1 MRSGVRII
9 VVLLATA
16 IIGYGSFSAAFVRV
30 VALAN
35 PQTALAFD
43 AEDPVAL
50 AAMADT
56 LALRGVT
63 LETSPQIHRLA
74 KASLGAQSLNPRALR
89 LLVSVTEQVITP
101 ERQAATLALSHRLS
115 RRDVGTQLLLIEQN
129 VQANDIKTA
138 LRHYN
143 YALTT
148 DEKSW
153 ATLFPILSAAIEDP
167 PINREFSNYI
177 QSSQPWLGAFIRFK
191 LEKDDASNAL
201 VTAANTTS
209 VKPGNPDFDDLK
221 QYLFEQSV
229 RNGDFSGARKF
240 YNKYKV
246 GDPDLLQ
253 SAAFTRVSADSRVSK
268 LHWQLS
274 ELPYILPLIEGE
286 AGTSQLSL
294 TVSGSTGARGTV
306 ATKLLML
313 APASHRIEVDYGNID
328 FTPSSFAT
336 WTIRCI
342 GSKDA
347 PVIWTETFTKA
358 DRLRA
363 TVAIPD
369 RCEAQTLALSM
380 TASPAMEESVA
391 TVRSVRIKRDA
402 P

>member
-1 MRSGVRII
+1 MKSGVRII

-35 PQTALAFD
+35 PQAALAFD
-43 AEDPVAL
+43 AKDPVAL

-63 LETSPQIHRLA
+63 AETSPQIYRLA

-89 LLVSVTEQVITP
+89 LLVSVLEPAVTL
-101 ERQAATLALSHRLS
+101 ERQAATLALSQRLS

-129 VQANDIKTA
+129 VQADDIKSA

-148 DEKSW
+148 DETSW
-153 ATLFPILSAAIEDP
+153 AILFPILSAAIEDP

-177 QSSQPWLGAFIRFK
+177 QSAQPWLGAFIRFK

-209 VKPGNPDFDDLK
+209 VKPGNADFDDLK

-229 RNGDFSGARKF
+229 RNGDFSGARAF
-240 YNKYKV
+240 YNKYRV
-246 GDPDLLQ
+246 GAPDLLQ
-253 SAAFTRVSADSRVSK
+253 STAFTRVSVDSRSSK

-274 ELPYILPLIEGE
+274 ELPYILPIIDGE
-286 AGTSQLSL
+286 PGASQLGL

-313 APASHRIEVDYGNID
+313 APASYRIEVDYGDVD

-336 WTIRCI
+336 WTLRCT
-342 GSKDA
+342 GVKDA

-358 DRLRA
+358 DGLRA
-363 TVAIPD
+363 TVSIPD

-380 TASPAMEESVA
+380 TASPAMEESVV
-391 TVRSVRIKRDA
+391 TVRSVRIKREA